1 VPQGFL
7 RPIET
12 GFAAMVRL
20 RPLRQQDEDPNLSGT
35 PSGHGLMDGP
45 ALALREVLVLRV
57 DGFELA
63 APGPRERM
71 ATASQ
76 VAG

>member
-1 VPQGFL
+1 VCVGRVPQGFL

-20 RPLRQQDEDPNLSGT
+20 RPLRQQDEDPNLSGA

-45 ALALREVLVLRV
+45 
-57 DGFELA
+57 GFLPPFFVHARNGGFSIRHELGAIQPA
-63 APGPRERM
+63 A
-71 ATASQ
+71 
-76 VAG
+76 